1 MKKLAFVFILI
12 HFIIFILWIMNSG
25 YLFSPF
31 GISVWIAIVA
41 IGFIIQIKL
50 DKVSIN
56 RRILAISNGWMVFLM
71 VATVFIYFA
80 VSSMP

>member
-12 HFIIFILWIMNSG
+12 HIIIFILWIMNSG

-31 GISVWIAIVA
+31 GMLAWIAIVA
-41 IGFIIQIKL
+41 IGFMIQIKL

-56 RRILAISNGWMVFLM
+56 RRILATSNGWMVFLM

>member
-25 YLFSPF
+25 YLFSPY
-31 GISVWIAIVA
+31 GILAWIAIVA
-41 IGFIIQIKL
+41 IGFMIQIKL
-50 DKVSIN
+50 EKELMI
-56 RRILAISNGWMVFLM
+56 RRGLAISNGWMVFLM